1 MIPFH
6 WLFKINR
13 RNTES
18 KSFTIL
24 RMQRNSKETIF
35 QIYCYF
41 IIPFMNVSNCLIL
54 LRFQNTDYSTQFNY
68 LCRSRRKFQRI
79 NMWSNHI
86 YFFPIEGLFINTV
99 DVFFMGC
106 MHKFT
111 GNTKAC
117 IEAILT
123 TYLLDN
129 DYQFY
134 LKSFLNNRQISLFCN
149 NQFISYLDKK
159 LNFY

>member
-1 MIPFH
+1 MSPTAWF
-6 WLFKINR
+6 F
-13 RNTES
+13 
-18 KSFTIL
+18 
-24 RMQRNSKETIF
+24 
-35 QIYCYF
+35 
-41 IIPFMNVSNCLIL
+41 

-68 LCRSRRKFQRI
+68 LCQSRSKLQRI

-106 MHKFT
+106 MCKIT
-111 GNTKAC
+111 GNTKEC

-123 TYLLDN
+123 TYLLCN

-134 LKSFLNNRQISLFCN
+134 LKIYNIREQISIFCN
-149 NQFISYLDKK
+149 NQFNCCLRQEIDISSG
-159 LNFY
+159 F